1 MQLYDKQQENGD
13 FLYKTILLLL
23 AISLNTLEFFIPR
36 IPFLPWLKPGLANC
50 ITIIWVIRY
59 GTADALVYTILRSW
73 ISGFYFGFSFITL
86 ILSLSGGLLATFI
99 TGITWNYFGK
109 RNFVGAVGIGI
120 TGAVFHNFGQLLAV
134 YLTIT
139 QNSTIFYQIPFMMIA
154 ALISGGIVGL
164 LVKPIIRMLNSI
176 STPEMNSAF
185 SIRHNSTSKKYT
197 VICALLITTC
207 MVLLIIKNIYILLGI
222 AAIITFLSLVFNRFS
237 IKTLFYPL
245 RFWPLFLFIAFVY
258 LFFSYGTRIN
268 FLPCVTQEGIQETI
282 AQFLRLWTWLQTGYL
297 LSRFHFHISF
307 FGLLKR
313 IFPGHK
319 ETLLA
324 GLLAL
329 EYFPEVITFAK
340 SREGIGNLNFLK
352 SPLISIDQFLLR
364 MRSHILILLEKRE
377 NLFHPSIP
385 A

>member
-1 MQLYDKQQENGD
+1 MQLCDKQQKNGD

-23 AISLNTLEFFIPR
+23 AISLNALEFFIPR

-86 ILSLSGGLLATFI
+86 ILSLSGGLLATFF
-99 TGITWNYFGK
+99 TGITWKYLGK
-109 RNFVGAVGIGI
+109 RNVVGTVGIGVI
-120 TGAVFHNFGQLLAV
+120 GATFHNLGQLLAV
-134 YLTIT
+134 YFTIAR
-139 QNSTIFYQIPFMMIA
+139 NSGILYQMPFMLVA
-154 ALISGGIVGL
+154 ALISGSIVGV
-164 LVKPIIRMLNSI
+164 LVKPIIRVLKSI
-176 STPEMNSAF
+176 SMPEMNSAF
-185 SIRHNSTSKKYT
+185 SIRHNHIDKKHT
-197 VICALLITTC
+197 LICALLIMTC
-207 MVLLIIKNIYILLGI
+207 MALLIIKNIFILLAI
-222 AAIITFLSLVFNRFS
+222 AAIITLLSQVFSRFS
-237 IKTLFYPL
+237 LKTLLYPL

-258 LFFSYGTRIN
+258 LFFSYGTRVN
-268 FLPCVTQEGIQETI
+268 YFPAVTHEGIQETI
-282 AQFLRLWTWLQTGYL
+282 AQIFRLWAWLQTGYL
-297 LSRFHFHISF
+297 LARFHFHISF

-329 EYFPEVITFAK
+329 EYFPEVIRFAK
-340 SREGIGNLNFLK
+340 SSKGIGNLNFLK
-352 SPLISIDQFLLR
+352 SPLKSTDQFLLR
-364 MRSHILILLEKRE
+364 MRTQILLLLEQRE
-377 NLFHPSIP
+377 NLFHPSTP